1 MDGGADDEDVGILE
15 VKSQLL
21 HFHSGLYKQS
31 LLLVLVFFL
40 LNFKLKFKLVNSF
53 TCCSCGCSG
62 ANWFNLTLFVFAS
75 PKVWEKEGSVTSLC
89 L

>member
-40 LNFKLKFKLVNSF
+40 LKFKLKFKLVNPSP
-53 TCCSCGCSG
+53 
-62 ANWFNLTLFVFAS
+62 AVHADVQELTGLI
-75 PKVWEKEGSVTSLC
+75 
-89 L
+89 